1 MADIINNNIYG
12 GAIIPSSF
20 VFDFVHYG
28 SYKTLMDNNDWE
40 TMTIG
45 RHCLIKYCNY
55 AFTTE
60 ERIVIERGGKGQGT
74 DGKWFYMIGNS
85 NYEGVLVDE
94 HSDAYRKA
102 FDEDNSDIDII
113 TARRSYDGLIIQKTK
128 DGPLMIGY
136 TNHGLSTEYADS
148 QFATDFQD
156 ALDRIDVATGNLG
169 LAVTAVNDLSNEIG
183 SPSDDLEEKTI
194 YGKIN
199 NIEQNISKT
208 NEQVGS
214 NSTKITTLEEK
225 VSSVEK
231 TINEDLKEHIV
242 DFNSRTTWDEEKGV
256 TLSLGTEL
264 PEEDTPGRLT
274 VIGDN
279 IYYNKQILSR
289 DSWFN
294 EAETAGAQYGAF
306 PQVQVEEIE
315 NLKNIPVKIYIGSKP
330 PVSTENDITIWIKT
344 K

>member
-1 MADIINNNIYG
+1 MANIIDNNIYG

-28 SYKTLMDNNDWE
+28 SYKTLINNEDWE
-40 TMTIG
+40 SMAIG

-60 ERIVIERGGKGQGT
+60 ERKSIEENNYNDFNT
-74 DGKWFYMIGNS
+74 DKKFENNTISLKDYADKYYACFKIDGN
-85 NYEGVLVDE
+85 
-94 HSDAYRKA
+94 
-102 FDEDNSDIDII
+102 
-113 TARRSYDGLIIQKTK
+113 RSYDGLIVQKTK

-136 TNHGLSTEYADS
+136 TNHGLSTEYANS

-156 ALDRIDVATGNLG
+156 ALDRIDVATGSLG

-183 SPSDDLEEKTI
+183 SPSDNLEEKTI

-231 TINEDLKEHIV
+231 TINEDLKKEHIN
-242 DFNSRTTWDEEKGV
+242 DFNSRTTWEEGV
-256 TLSLGTEL
+256 TLSLGTVVPTEN
-264 PEEDTPGRLT
+264 TPGRLT
-274 VIGDN
+274 VNDNN
-279 IYYNKQILSR
+279 IYYNQQILSR

-294 EAETAGAQYGAF
+294 EAETAGAKYGAF
-306 PQVQVEEIE
+306 PQVQVEGIAEKD
-315 NLKNIPVKIYIGSKP
+315 LKDIPVKIYIGSTAP
-330 PVSTENDITIWIKT
+330 TSTEDDITIWIKT
-344 K
+344 SN